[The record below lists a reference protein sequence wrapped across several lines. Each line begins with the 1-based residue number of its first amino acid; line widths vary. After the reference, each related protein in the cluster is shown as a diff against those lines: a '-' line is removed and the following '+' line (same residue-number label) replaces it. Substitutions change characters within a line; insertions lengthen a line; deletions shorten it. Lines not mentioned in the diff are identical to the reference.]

1 MFGYKSNKC
10 ATLLPSLKLTI
21 TPENWTSKRKLQY
34 IFGPMTFRGEL
45 LVSAIFLVENCCC
58 SQPVHTKWIA
68 AHLRVCLSEGLLMV
82 IKTLLL
88 RLIGTTHIHHNGRL
102 AATERVVKTQGSTSL
117 MRPNWNAILTPLYL
131 FFLHLALVGLNLYS
145 KYHWTIQFCCHRVR
159 LVDFLCLSCSQNRE
173 TLKFIKTSGHWS
185 PLTSIS
191 WVSVFNQQKN
201 RKKSRKMMQF
211 FKNLPLHPMILSE
224 CFHVFYRGFN
234 ENTSWSAYWGKRGNR
249 NSASR
254 HFSMTQAMTCSRSP
268 PHQKKKRF
276 KEKKDPVQ
284 VLVENLAPKRNKNT
298 TKCYTKHAL
307 SHVWLCLV
315 SMEVAMMGAN
325 KGIQALPMVLF

>member
-1 MFGYKSNKC
+1 
-10 ATLLPSLKLTI
+10 
-21 TPENWTSKRKLQY
+21 
-34 IFGPMTFRGEL
+34 MTFRGEL
-45 LVSAIFLVENCCC
+45 LVSAIFLLENCCC

-68 AHLRVCLSEGLLMV
+68 AHLRVCLSEALLMV

-102 AATERVVKTQGSTSL
+102 AATERVVETQGSTSL

-185 PLTSIS
+185 PFLTSIS

-201 RKKSRKMMQF
+201 RKRAEKMMQF
-211 FKNLPLHPMILSE
+211 FKNLPLHSNDPFGMFPCVL
-224 CFHVFYRGFN
+224 RGGSMKIQADQLI
-234 ENTSWSAYWGKRGNR
+234 EASGATATRHPDISAWHKPWPALGLRR
-249 NSASR
+249 
-254 HFSMTQAMTCSRSP
+254 T
-268 PHQKKKRF
+268 KKKTF
-276 KEKKDPVQ
+276 QGKKDPVQ
-284 VLVENLAPKRNKNT
+284 VLVENLA
-298 TKCYTKHAL
+298 TKKKQKHHKL
-307 SHVWLCLV
+307 LCKTCTESCLV
-315 SMEVAMMGAN
+315 VPRQHGSGHDGC
-325 KGIQALPMVLF
+325 K